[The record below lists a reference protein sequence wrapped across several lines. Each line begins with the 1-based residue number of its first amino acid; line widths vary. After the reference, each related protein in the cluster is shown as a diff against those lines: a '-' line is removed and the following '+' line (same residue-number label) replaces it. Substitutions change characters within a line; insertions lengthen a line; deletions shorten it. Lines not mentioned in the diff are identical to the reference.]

1 MQVISVIDFVSCDIA
16 KFTDSVQFS
25 HSVVSDSL
33 QTHELQHARPPCS
46 SPTPRVPPNPCPL
59 NQWCHPTISS
69 SVVPFSSY
77 PQFFPESGSF
87 QISQLFASGGQ
98 SIGASASAS
107 VIPMNIQGWFSL
119 GLNGLFSF
127 ITLSILFWPVCENV
141 LYLTLKL
148 SIFLLLEITYG
159 TITLFPL
166 KKNFSLSVTYMYRH
180 NNIADWTVFTHWGK
194 SQVW

>member
-1 MQVISVIDFVSCDIA
+1 MLLL
-16 KFTDSVQFS
+16 FS
-25 HSVVSDSL
+25 LYVMSDSL
-33 QTHELQHARPPCS
+33 RPHGLQHARLLYPSLSPGVYTNSGWS
-46 SPTPRVPPNPCPL
+46 S
-59 NQWCHPTISS
+59 QWYHPTISS
-69 SVVPFSSY
+69 SVASSTSCL
-77 PQFFPESGSF
+77 QTFAASGSF
-87 QISQLFASGGQ
+87 AISQLFASGGQ

-180 NNIADWTVFTHWGK
+180 SNIADWTVFTHWGK